1 MCSASIKGFLL
12 LSLVSIT
19 GFSIAIRTGLGSS
32 FLLACPVARLDRTG
46 FTISVVAVKAG
57 ALVVEAVTVSCLALA
72 IGSTPLPLVALVEVV
87 PLPLPAAGF
96 ELAASGIPPPI
107 MAAAA
112 PMVPKRVSKGHMLS
126 LSTVKLNKDTLDI
139 IFYY

>member
-32 FLLACPVARLDRTG
+32 FLLPCPVARLDRTG

-72 IGSTPLPLVALVEVV
+72 GGAPLPLVALVEVV
-87 PLPLPAAGF
+87 QLPLPAAGF